1 MTRTNKIKIRANGKY
16 LYIGKNLSVKDLLE
30 KLKLPTK
37 KVAIEHNKKILDKN
51 KLKKVI
57 LKNKDTIEIV
67 HFIGGG

>member
-1 MTRTNKIKIRANGKY
+1 MTRVNKIKIRANGKY
-16 LYIGKNLSVKDLLE
+16 LYIAKNSSVKDLLE
-30 KLKLPTK
+30 KLKLPAK
-37 KVAIEHNKKILDKN
+37 KVAIEYNKKILDKN